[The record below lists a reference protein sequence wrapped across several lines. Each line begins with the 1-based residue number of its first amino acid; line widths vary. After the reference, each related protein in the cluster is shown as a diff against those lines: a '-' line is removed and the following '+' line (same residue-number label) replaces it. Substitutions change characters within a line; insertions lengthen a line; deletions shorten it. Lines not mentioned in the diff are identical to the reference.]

1 MCVDWEWTIPC
12 AFVLRTD
19 RDEWVRREGRGALE
33 SGGDLFGHG
42 EARRL
47 VEHLSLCRV
56 MRERAKA
63 CRWLGWVA
71 LGRQES
77 EDWCERSR
85 YLFFRGAHVLS
96 LVLGEGESREKLSAR
111 LSMVAF
117 EKKRDW

>member
-1 MCVDWEWTIPC
+1 M
-12 AFVLRTD
+12 
-19 RDEWVRREGRGALE
+19 E

-117 EKKRDW
+117 EKISCIPLPLLHVIRVLTRAAHPGLSA